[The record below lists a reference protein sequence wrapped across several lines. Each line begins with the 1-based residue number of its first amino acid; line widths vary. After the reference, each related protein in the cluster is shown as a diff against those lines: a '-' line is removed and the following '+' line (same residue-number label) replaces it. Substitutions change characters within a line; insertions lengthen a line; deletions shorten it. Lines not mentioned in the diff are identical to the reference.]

1 MLRRR
6 REKKTDYRQRLSML
20 KSGKTVFVVRR
31 SANNIHIQLIQYHK
45 KGDKT
50 VLEDSSKSLKKY
62 GWRGH
67 CGNLSAAY
75 LTGMLIGFKALKKN
89 IAEAILNS
97 GLQMSVKGNAIYA
110 AVAGAK
116 DAGMEIPASKDILP
130 SRERISGRHIAEYA
144 AKLKKSSSEQYKKQF
159 SECLKNGLEPEKIE
173 EHFEVVKKKI
183 ISENHTD
190 ANGVIQSGGIIKE
203 QKTVKEQNEDDEEE
217 WEDVSESEE
226 ASEVGEEE

>member
-6 REKKTDYRQRLSML
+6 REKKTDYRQRLFML
-20 KSGKTVFVVRR
+20 KSGKTILVVRR
-31 SANNIHIQLIQYHK
+31 SINNIHMQLIQYHK

-62 GWRGH
+62 GWKGH

-89 IAEAILNS
+89 IREAILNS

-116 DAGMEIPASKDILP
+116 DAGMEIPVGKDILP

-144 AKLKKSSSEQYKKQF
+144 AKLKKSSTERYKKQF

-173 EHFEVVKKKI
+173 DHFEDVKKNI
-183 ISENHTD
+183 ISENHF
-190 ANGVIQSGGIIKE
+190 GVIQSGGKIKE
-203 QKTVKEQNEDDEEE
+203 HKDVQKQNEEDDEEE

-226 ASEVGEEE
+226 VSEVGEEV